1 MKKNSK
7 SHHFSN
13 TQWMHRWPRKCPNS
27 KPLRFWQRPKTGS
40 EAACASHPDE
50 STPTAGQLCSI
61 PLEKSQSALASCPF
75 KKKDTD
81 KVSQHVPQIYF
92 KTGGIS
98 PLVVLR
104 KYI

>member
-1 MKKNSK
+1 MNL
-7 SHHFSN
+7 
-13 TQWMHRWPRKCPNS
+13 
-27 KPLRFWQRPKTGS
+27 PLRL
-40 EAACASHPDE
+40 ASSAP
-50 STPTAGQLCSI
+50 I
-61 PLEKSQSALASCPF
+61 PLEKSQSALASCPL
-75 KKKDTD
+75 KKRDTD